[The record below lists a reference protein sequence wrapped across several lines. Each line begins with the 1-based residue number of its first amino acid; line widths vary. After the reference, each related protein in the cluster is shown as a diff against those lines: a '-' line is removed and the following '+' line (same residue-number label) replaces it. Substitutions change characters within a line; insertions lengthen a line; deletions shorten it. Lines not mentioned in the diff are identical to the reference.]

1 MHREAKTPWVEL
13 SVSDTGAGMD
23 ETTRQRIFEPFF
35 TTKGEGTGL
44 GLATVYGIVTQ
55 RGGEIDVS
63 SQLGVG
69 TTFTVRFPVTRLDLK
84 QHLQVVMQVP
94 APVDPGVAATGR
106 LQRVLDAVTSQDVVQ
121 VLRAGQREVLVADD
135 QRQHLR
141 RGVDLRGILQQR
153 AAASPRKTRWP
164 PG

>member
-1 MHREAKTPWVEL
+1 
-13 SVSDTGAGMD
+13 MD

-35 TTKGEGTGL
+35 TTKGDGTGL

-55 RGGEIDVS
+55 RGGEIDVT

-69 TTFTVRFPVTRLDLK
+69 TTFSSFRFPSTVVLE
-84 QHLQVVMQVP
+84 QHLQVVIQVP
-94 APVDPGVAATGR
+94 APVDPRVAATGD

-153 AAASPRKTRWP
+153 AAASPRKMPWP